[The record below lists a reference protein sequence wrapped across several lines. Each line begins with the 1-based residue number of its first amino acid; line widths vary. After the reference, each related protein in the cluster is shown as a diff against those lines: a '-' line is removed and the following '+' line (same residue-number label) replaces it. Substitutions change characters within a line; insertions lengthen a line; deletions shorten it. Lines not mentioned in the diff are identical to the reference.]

1 MGVLFSRF
9 PFLVSHKDESRIMM
23 LGLDAAGKTT
33 LLYKLKLNEYV
44 NTIPTMG
51 FNVET
56 VTFKGLS
63 FTVWDV
69 GGQDKIRSLWKHY
82 YQDVSC
88 LLYVVDSADKNRMA
102 ESRYELNSVL
112 RQKEMEGV
120 PVIILANKKDLPNA
134 LSVSEITD
142 NLNLSKLEDRRWH
155 IQSTCATTGEG
166 ILETMDKLK
175 SMVKKYHQRKA
186 RNS

>member
-1 MGVLFSRF
+1 MGIFFSRF
-9 PFLVSHKDESRIMM
+9 IFSHSNREESRIMM

-82 YQDVSC
+82 YQDISC

-102 ESRYELNSVL
+102 ESRYELNAVL
-112 RQKEMEGV
+112 RQKEMEDV
-120 PVIILANKKDLPNA
+120 PVIILANKQDLPNA

-142 NLNLSKLEDRRWH
+142 KLNLSKLDDRRWH
-155 IQSTCATTGEG
+155 IQSTCATTGDG
-166 ILETMDKLK
+166 IFEAMDKLK
-175 SMVKKYHQRKA
+175 SMVKKYHRHKS
-186 RNS
+186 RHS